1 MKTIAINQYGPSTAF
16 KPLELPQPTPTAD
29 EVLVEI
35 HAFSINPMDVAGRQ
49 GQLGAPFTDQWS
61 FPLVLGWD
69 FAGVIVQV
77 GANVTNLALGDRV
90 FGALASAHAANNGT
104 YGEFVATGTEE
115 LAKMPAG
122 LSFDQAAALP
132 IGGMTAYYGMTH
144 SLDLQPG
151 QKILV
156 QGGAGG
162 VGLFAVQI
170 AKALGAE
177 VTTTASATHRDLL
190 LKLGV
195 DQVIDYHETS
205 PADVLHNFDAVF
217 DTVGDVATGLK
228 VLKSDGKLSTIA
240 AQPTR
245 DQQHDQDKQVAF
257 QFTQGSSAD
266 LTALADLVVTGKVRV
281 MLTTLPFSAAS
292 VSQAHQTIEGHH
304 TTGKQVIHVKD

>member
-1 MKTIAINQYGPSTAF
+1 MKTIAINQYGPATEF
-16 KPLELPQPTPTAD
+16 NLLELPKPTPTAD

-69 FAGVIVQV
+69 FAGVVAQV
-77 GANVTNLALGDRV
+77 GAHVTNFALGDRV
-90 FGALASAHAANNGT
+90 FGAIASAHAATNGT
-104 YGEFVATGTEE
+104 YGEFVAAGTEE
-115 LAKMPAG
+115 LAKIPAG

-151 QKILV
+151 QKVLV

-170 AKALGAE
+170 AKALGAY
-177 VTTTASATHRDLL
+177 VATTASANHRELL
-190 LKLGV
+190 MQLGV

-205 PADVLHNFDAVF
+205 PAAVLHDFDAVF
-217 DTVGDVATGLK
+217 DTVGDIETGLK

-240 AQPTR
+240 GQPTPA
-245 DQQHDQDKQVAF
+245 QQHDQNKQVAF
-257 QFTQGSSAD
+257 QFTQGSAAD
-266 LTALADLVVTGKVRV
+266 LAALADLVVTGQVQLT
-281 MLTTLPFSAAS
+281 LTTLPFSAAS
-292 VSQAHQTIEGHH
+292 VTQAHQTIEGHH